1 MTGEINMTGKSASDV
16 RKTRRQA
23 EIKRK
28 KKHFRF
34 ITKLLIKLGL
44 WEELPTKEK

>member
-1 MTGEINMTGKSASDV
+1 MTGKSSKDV
-16 RKTRRQA
+16 RKTERQA
-23 EIKRK
+23 REKRQ

-44 WEELPTKEK
+44 WEELPERYGRYK